1 MQMVVIG
8 GTAAGLSA
16 AAKARRLDRE
26 MEINVFEATSY
37 VSYGS
42 CGLPYFVG
50 GCIAQPEELV
60 SLTVEELREKR
71 GIAAHTRH
79 RVLAIDREGKAVKVL
94 ALDSGRESW
103 QRYDRLVL
111 ATGASPV
118 MPPIPGA
125 DGPGVCTLRTV
136 EDGIRLK
143 QLAGKA
149 KHVVVIGGGFI
160 GVGGGAGGGPTP
172 AASRLPG
179 EICRDGRRGTG
190 PPGGCFAHRRKG
202 GGYPPGRKKTSHWP
216 PAGGWAAASG
226 GTGGGGGG
234 GPAQYPAGQGLRLGP
249 GVHRRHPGG
258 RTAADHRPG
267 DLGLW
272 RLCGDAPSADPKA
285 LLVPLG
291 HHRQQ
296 AGSCG
301 GGERSRGTGPVP
313 RGSGVPGHQGV
324 RPLPCRHRS
333 RPGTGPFP
341 GF

>member
-16 AAKARRLDRE
+16 AAKARRLDRK
-26 MEINVFEATSY
+26 MEIDVFEATSY

-118 MPPIPGA
+118 MLPIPGA

-149 KHVVVIGGGFI
+149 KRSEERR
-160 GVGGGAGGGPTP
+160 VGK
-172 AASRLPG
+172 
-179 EICRDGRRGTG
+179 EC
-190 PPGGCFAHRRKG
+190 
-202 GGYPPGRKKTSHWP
+202 
-216 PAGGWAAASG
+216 
-226 GTGGGGGG
+226 
-234 GPAQYPAGQGLRLGP
+234 
-249 GVHRRHPGG
+249 
-258 RTAADHRPG
+258 
-267 DLGLW
+267 
-272 RLCGDAPSADPKA
+272 
-285 LLVPLG
+285 
-291 HHRQQ
+291 
-296 AGSCG
+296 
-301 GGERSRGTGPVP
+301 
-313 RGSGVPGHQGV
+313 
-324 RPLPCRHRS
+324 
-333 RPGTGPFP
+333 
-341 GF
+341 